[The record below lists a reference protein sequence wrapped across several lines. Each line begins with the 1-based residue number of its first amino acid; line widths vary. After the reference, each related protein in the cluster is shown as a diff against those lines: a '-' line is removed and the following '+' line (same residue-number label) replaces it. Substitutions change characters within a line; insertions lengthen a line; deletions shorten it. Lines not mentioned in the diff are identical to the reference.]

1 MADPPKYPA
10 DVPHASAITA
20 SNGSSVISPQVI
32 DCHIEGP
39 VSNNINVYIC
49 GERETSSPTSPTSD
63 PERLQLVQ
71 AEFKENLR
79 QKLETILEAIAKRSN
94 MTLLEWIHPNLYIS
108 EEQSNGLFTENEI
121 WRIDKDKAIS
131 CNDLFKELPDQKVVL
146 TTGIAGTGK
155 TVCVQKFVLDWAMG
169 TANQDV
175 DFMFVLPFSELN
187 LLTDDEH
194 SLHSLLCH
202 FHPELKVLDPKVYE
216 QCKVVFIF
224 DGLNESKL
232 DLDLKSRSEV
242 DSNTEEETV
251 TSVDTLISDLIKG
264 ELATSAL
271 IWITSR
277 PAEANQLQCR
287 PTDLVTDLQ
296 GFSDAQI
303 EEYFK
308 KKICGC
314 DKANRIISHIRATWT
329 LHTMCHLPVFCWITA
344 TALERVYDDCKSDD
358 LPKTLTEVLT
368 CYLMQRNQTL
378 KTGRL
383 SEADVELFNA
393 LGEMAFK
400 HPRDNSV
407 LTEDDFREHGI
418 ESGDEAMQSELLA
431 HILEV
436 SPNSS
441 PSKTYRFLHSSI
453 QAYLAALS
461 VLRSYSSYSIT
472 VLKPGIPW
480 FPKQEATS
488 DSESSEYEDQ
498 ETWARKQHQGTL
510 WELLQV
516 AVDNSLVNVKLQLN
530 KSSDRHLKHFLPFLL
545 GLAFNCGQMLLAQLI
560 GDNKQDQ
567 DSIQQAI
574 IYIKRLL
581 KTKKKQLNHDQSI
594 NLLRCL
600 AELKDYSFEK
610 EMRMFM
616 SSCGSAE
623 GRLSIAQCSVLAHL
637 VQVSGTVLDDLDVLR
652 MCSSSHGQWKL
663 VSVVRNCRKACIRP
677 WQAIAV
683 VSALFSTNSHLEK
696 LEFSHGMIVDCKR
709 LIEAIKAPVFKLK
722 ELHFTHI
729 ERCIS
734 RDSSDLPLWCMAEQ
748 EFWVELIHTT
758 LLGQHGQPHSFTL
771 KDCNLSDGSC
781 EILALALQSTNSGL
795 KELDLSYNNLT
806 DTGVQNIYQ
815 KLEHSKCDLEKL
827 SLSYC
832 CEITEKSCATLAKV
846 LHRSCLREL
855 HLDGCRFGDSGIK
868 LLSRGMTRPNQLQIL
883 WLGHCGLTGDSCE
896 ALVSA
901 LSSDSSA
908 LKQLDLSNNDLQDSG
923 VKLLC
928 VGLKSSHCK
937 LEILRMSGCMI
948 TEEGCSSLASA
959 LTSNPSHLRELD
971 LSYNHP
977 GESGEKV
984 LSARLE
990 DPHCKLE
997 TLNLKNCGEHRMKP
1011 GIRKYGSYFAKWELS
1026 CEDDVQKWEGH
1037 LVDSGFCGE
1046 QGKFYWQVE
1055 WTSEI
1060 DFGMKYKSVNG
1071 CYTFDQNRSEIPLRI
1086 DPKKPY
1092 MVVDLYAPA
1101 LPQTVGIYL
1110 DWPAGTLSFYRIL
1123 SDQVQ
1128 KPIPK
1133 SDQLTHLY
1141 TFHHRFRKPL
1151 YPYVKLQKTSA
1162 MVSVQSLEPF
1172 SPN

>member
-1 MADPPKYPA
+1 M
-10 DVPHASAITA
+10 
-20 SNGSSVISPQVI
+20 
-32 DCHIEGP
+32 
-39 VSNNINVYIC
+39 
-49 GERETSSPTSPTSD
+49 
-63 PERLQLVQ
+63 VQ

-79 QKLETILEAIAKRSN
+79 QKFETILEGIAKRSN
-94 MTLLEWIHPNLYIS
+94 MTLQEWIHPQLYIS
-108 EEQSNGLFTENEI
+108 EKESNVLFTENEI

-131 CNDLFKELPDQKVVL
+131 CNDLFKALPDQKVVL

-187 LLTDDEH
+187 LLKNVRH
-194 SLHSLLCH
+194 SLHTLLCH
-202 FHPELKVLDPKVYE
+202 FHPELKVLPPKIYK

-224 DGLNESKL
+224 DGLTESKL
-232 DLDLKSRSEV
+232 DLDLKSTYMVGSKTKEG
-242 DSNTEEETV
+242 TV
-251 TSVDTLISDLIKG
+251 TSVDTLISVLIKG
-264 ELATSAL
+264 ELAPSAL
-271 IWITSR
+271 IWITSQ

-314 DKANRIISHIRATWT
+314 DKANRIILHIRATWT

-368 CYLMQRNQTL
+368 CYLIQRNQTL

-472 VLKPGIPW
+472 VLKPEILW
-480 FPKQEATS
+480 VPKNEATL
-488 DSESSEYEDQ
+488 DTESSENEDQ
-498 ETWARKQHQGTL
+498 ETWARKQPQGTL

-516 AVDNSLVNVKLQLN
+516 AVDNSLVNVELQLD

-545 GLAFNCGQMLLAQLI
+545 GLAFNCGQMLLGQLI

-574 IYIKRLL
+574 RYIKRML

-600 AELKDYSFEK
+600 AELKDYSFEE
-610 EMRMFM
+610 EMQTFM
-616 SSCGSAE
+616 SSCGNAE
-623 GRLSIAQCSVLAHL
+623 GQLSIAQCSVLAHL
-637 VQVSGTVLDDLDVLR
+637 VQVSGTVLDDMDVLR
-652 MCSSSHGQWKL
+652 LCSSFQGQCRL
-663 VSVVRNCRKACIRP
+663 ISVLRNCRKACVNCS
-677 WQAIAV
+677 QDIAV
-683 VSALFSTNSHLEK
+683 ISALLSSNSHLEK
-696 LEFSHGMIVDCKR
+696 LEFSHGWIMKYRSLV
-709 LIEAIKAPVFKLK
+709 EAVKAPVFRLK

-729 ERCIS
+729 HWLFE
-734 RDSSDLPLWCMAEQ
+734 EKQ
-748 EFWVELIHTT
+748 ESWVEVIRAA
-758 LLGQHGQPHSFTL
+758 LLGPHDQPRSFTL
-771 KDCNLSDGSC
+771 KDCNLSDDSC
-781 EILALALQSTNSGL
+781 EVLASALQSTNSGL
-795 KELDLSYNNLT
+795 KVLDLSYNNLT
-806 DTGVQNIYQ
+806 DTGVKNIYQ
-815 KLEHSKCDLEKL
+815 KLEHSKCELEKL
-827 SLSYC
+827 RLSYC
-832 CEITEKSCATLAKV
+832 HKITDKSCATLTKV
-846 LHRSCLREL
+846 LPRSHLKEL
-855 HLDGCRFGDSGIK
+855 HLDGCRIGDSGIK
-868 LLSRGMTRPNQLQIL
+868 LLSSPLMIRPNQLQIL
-883 WLGHCGLTGDSCE
+883 WLGRCNLTGDSCE
-896 ALVSA
+896 ALASA
-901 LSSDSSA
+901 LSSDSSE
-908 LKQLDLSNNDLQDSG
+908 LRELDLSDNDLKDSG
-923 VKLLC
+923 VKLLS

-959 LTSNPSHLRELD
+959 LSSNPCHLRELD

-977 GESGEKV
+977 GELGEKV

-990 DPHCKLE
+990 DPHCKME
-997 TLNLKNCGEHRMKP
+997 TLNLRNCGEHRMKP
-1011 GIRKYGSYFAKWELS
+1011 GIRKYGSYFAKWKLS
-1026 CEDDVQKWEGH
+1026 CEEDVQKWERH

-1055 WTSEI
+1055 WSNIQLASRTKIATKI
-1060 DFGMKYKSVNG
+1060 DFGMKYKSSNR
-1071 CYTFDQNRSEIPLRI
+1071 CYSFDRESI
-1086 DPKKPY
+1086 
-1092 MVVDLYAPA
+1092 
-1101 LPQTVGIYL
+1101 PQTVGIYL
-1110 DWPAGTLSFYRIL
+1110 DWPAGTLSFYKIL

-1141 TFHHRFRKPL
+1141 TFHYRFRKPL

-1162 MVSVQSLEPF
+1162 IASVQSLEPF